1 MQYKITVCTPTY
13 NRGHLLIKL
22 YNSFKQ
28 QEFKEFQWLVVDDGS
43 NDNTEEII
51 KKFIDE
57 NIIKI
62 KYIKKANGGKHTAL
76 NVAIDNAD
84 GELFWIVDSDDYI
97 TNDSLKYIWSQW
109 SNIKNKELYAGISG
123 LKAYK
128 NGIVVGTKYNDEYL
142 DTDALSFRYKYKV
155 QGDKA

>member
-62 KYIKKANGGKHTAL
+62 KYIKKLMAESILHL
-76 NVAIDNAD
+76 M
-84 GELFWIVDSDDYI
+84 
-97 TNDSLKYIWSQW
+97 
-109 SNIKNKELYAGISG
+109 
-123 LKAYK
+123 
-128 NGIVVGTKYNDEYL
+128 
-142 DTDALSFRYKYKV
+142 
-155 QGDKA
+155 